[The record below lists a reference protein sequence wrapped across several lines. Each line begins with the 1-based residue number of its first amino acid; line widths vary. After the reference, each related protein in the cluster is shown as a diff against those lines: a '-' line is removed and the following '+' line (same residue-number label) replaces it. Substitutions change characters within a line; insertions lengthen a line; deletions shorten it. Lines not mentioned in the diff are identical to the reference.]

1 MYKKDQSKKILVF
14 SLITYG
20 LGVFGLDMALQPFS
34 EIVDEVSNLE
44 DGVVN
49 EKWENATASLDI
61 IEKEWQKYEV
71 LVRVMNQQRISDEFE
86 LRLDECR
93 FLVEDQNQLAILQ
106 VATIK
111 DDLIRM
117 TSAVQTP

>member
-14 SLITYG
+14 SIITYG

-111 DDLIRM
+111 DDLIRI
-117 TSAVQTP
+117 TSAVPTP

>member
-93 FLVEDQNQLAILQ
+93 FLVEDENQLAILQ

-111 DDLIRM
+111 DDLIRI
-117 TSAVQTP
+117 TSAVPTP

>member
-111 DDLIRM
+111 DDLIRI
-117 TSAVQTP
+117 TSAVPTP